1 LRTTKLLTKAYYQL
15 LKEQRTASSPA
26 EAAAA
31 ASSNSLEAAAASSNS
46 LEARLAPT
54 SGFEAAANSQG
65 GPRLGWDVLRQANL
79 PQVPSTLYNMTFYV
93 FSDVL
98 IFL

>member
-1 LRTTKLLTKAYYQL
+1 LKTTKLLTKAYYQL
-15 LKEQRTASSPA
+15 LKEQRTASPA
-26 EAAAA
+26 VEA
-31 ASSNSLEAAAASSNS
+31 SAASSNS

-54 SGFEAAANSQG
+54 SGFEAAASSQG

-79 PQVPSTLYNMTFYV
+79 PQVQKYYKLTFCI
-93 FSDVL
+93 FSVVL

>member
-15 LKEQRTASSPA
+15 LKEQRTASPA
-26 EAAAA
+26 VEA
-31 ASSNSLEAAAASSNS
+31 SVAASSNS
-46 LEARLAPT
+46 LEARLLAPT
-54 SGFEAAANSQG
+54 SGFEAAASSHG

-79 PQVPSTLYNMTFYV
+79 PQVPSTMYHLTFLYTVY
-93 FSDVL
+93 SDVL